1 MLLTELERI
10 LAQFDEEIQ
19 KLEVV
24 ANNRQPAKVLERER
38 AKEDIKKLQFDG
50 MNKVPSFLFANT
62 PRDAFFCG
70 FNARN
75 HAPVYVYTLES

>member
-1 MLLTELERI
+1 LNKKNIRGDEMLLTELERI
-10 LAQFDEEIQ
+10 LAQF
-19 KLEVV
+19 
-24 ANNRQPAKVLERER
+24 
-38 AKEDIKKLQFDG
+38 FDG